1 MVRTTGARGAGEHT
15 LAPFSSS
22 GPGGLVARDVSV
34 VAGDGRR
41 VLRGVT
47 LEVAPGTLTALVGR
61 NGAGKSTLLRV
72 LQGLIRPDRG
82 TVLLDGRPLSGP
94 DPRVGLVLD
103 VPEDQGVAPVVEDD
117 VAFGLEVAGCPPE
130 ETRRRVDEMLARTGL
145 EPVRRAPVHT
155 LSVGQAQKVA
165 LAGVLVL
172 GARYLLLDEATAH
185 LSPLERDRLW
195 DFLEDL
201 RDRGTGILLATH
213 RPEEVAL
220 ADRAVWLDRGE
231 VCFQGPAR
239 AFLECPDHPWGEAYR
254 CRTRGRA

>member
-1 MVRTTGARGAGEHT
+1 MGRATSARGAGERT

-22 GPGGLVARDVSV
+22 GPGGLVARDVGV
-34 VAGDGRR
+34 VVEGGRP
-41 VLRGVT
+41 VLQGVT
-47 LEVAPGTLTALVGR
+47 MAVPPGTLTALVGR

-72 LQGLIRPDRG
+72 LKGLIRPARG
-82 TVLLDGRPLSGP
+82 EVLLDGQALSGP

-130 ETRRRVDEMLARTGL
+130 ETRRRVDEILARTGL

-185 LSPLERDRLW
+185 LSPRERDRLW
-195 DFLEDL
+195 AFLEDL
-201 RDRGTGILLATH
+201 RGRGRGILLATH
-213 RPEEVAL
+213 RPEEVAR
-220 ADRAVWLDRGE
+220 ADRAVWLDQGE
-231 VCFQGPAR
+231 VRFEGPAR
-239 AFLECPDHPWGEAYR
+239 VFLGRPGNPWAEAYR
-254 CRTRGRA
+254 CRMQART

>member
-1 MVRTTGARGAGEHT
+1 M
-15 LAPFSSS
+15 
-22 GPGGLVARDVSV
+22 ARDVSV
-34 VAGDGRR
+34 VVEGGRP
-41 VLRGVT
+41 VLRGATVT
-47 LEVAPGTLTALVGR
+47 VPPGTLTALVGR

-72 LQGLIRPDRG
+72 LKGLVRPARG
-82 TVLLDGRPLSGP
+82 NVTLDGHVLSGP

-130 ETRRRVDEMLARTGL
+130 ETRRRVDEILARTGL

-185 LSPLERDRLW
+185 LSPRERDRLW
-195 DFLEDL
+195 NFLEDL

-213 RPEEVAL
+213 RPEEVAR
-220 ADRAVWLDRGE
+220 ADRAVWLEQGE

-239 AFLECPDHPWGEAYR
+239 ALLKRPGNPWGEAYR
-254 CRTRGRA
+254 SRMRGRT